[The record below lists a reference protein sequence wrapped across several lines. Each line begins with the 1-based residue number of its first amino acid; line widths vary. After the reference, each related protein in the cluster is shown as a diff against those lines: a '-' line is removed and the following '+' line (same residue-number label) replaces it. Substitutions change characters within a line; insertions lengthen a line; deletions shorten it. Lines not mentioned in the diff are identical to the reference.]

1 MALTIESRLLKESTA
16 LVDDRRTNAR
26 LRRKM
31 IADILD
37 LPGREELAPCVTE
50 DISEEGLLVHVPVSY
65 GMVVGQRCEVLLRD
79 EPGLGEPSQLCG
91 ERRFATVVRTA
102 PIPNSPTP
110 MLGAGLRFDQPL
122 FL

>member
-1 MALTIESRLLKESTA
+1 MALTTESRLLKENTA
-16 LVDDRRTNAR
+16 LVDERRANMR

-31 IADILD
+31 VADLLD
-37 LPGREELAPCVTE
+37 LPGRDEIAPCVTE

-65 GMVVGQRCEVLLRD
+65 GMMVGQRCEVLLRD

-91 ERRFATVVRTA
+91 ERRFATVVRTT
-102 PIPNSPTP
+102 PLSNSPTP